1 MAEYTITIKD
11 IEGGIGIGLQGD
23 GEVGSLAGITALA
36 LVMQAKRAGKLGR
49 KAAGPDGCSCPVCQ
63 AARGAAEIPAGTT
76 IH

>member
-23 GEVGSLAGITALA
+23 GEVGSLAGITAQA
-36 LVMQAKRAGKLGR
+36 LVMHAPRAA
-49 KAAGPDGCSCPVCQ
+49 KAAKEAQAACPCPKCQ